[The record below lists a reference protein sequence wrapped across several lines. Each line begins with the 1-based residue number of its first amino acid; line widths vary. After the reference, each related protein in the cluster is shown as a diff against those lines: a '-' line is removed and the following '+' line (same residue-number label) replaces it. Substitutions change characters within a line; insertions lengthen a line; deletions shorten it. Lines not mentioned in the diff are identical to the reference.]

1 MLPQVKKVPVRITH
15 DEGVFEGGLSMIFV
29 ALTNSVGGFE
39 TIAPEMC
46 IRDRLH
52 PSLALVSAG
61 ENNRYKH
68 PNDETLERFKQRHIK
83 VLRTDKDGAIRFKG
97 WFKWSSETVR

>member
-1 MLPQVKKVPVRITH
+1 MASYPTLR
-15 DEGVFEGGLSMIFV
+15 
-29 ALTNSVGGFE
+29 ASVLKAGHHGSKGSSSEAFGP
-39 TIAPEMC
+39 TA
-46 IRDRLH
+46 